1 MKWLKFS
8 FIVFVTTLLF
18 GCEKDLCGN
27 YIAWE
32 QYEHAICE
40 KKVKFNEPCLDTS
53 TLVATTA
60 GSPNQF
66 SCSNKLHRMKV
77 ETKVIAGEEIGA
89 LVFCQCF
96 KE

>member
-8 FIVFVTTLLF
+8 FIVFVSILLL

-27 YIAWE
+27 NIEFSPNA
-32 QYEHAICE
+32 HARC
-40 KKVKFNEPCLDTS
+40 VKDLQLNGPCLDTS

-60 GSPNQF
+60 GSPNGF